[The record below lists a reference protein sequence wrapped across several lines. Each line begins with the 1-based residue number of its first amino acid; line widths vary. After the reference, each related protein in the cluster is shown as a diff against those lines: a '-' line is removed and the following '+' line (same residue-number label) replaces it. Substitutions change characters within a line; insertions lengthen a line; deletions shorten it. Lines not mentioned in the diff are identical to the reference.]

1 MTKKTV
7 TKLIALLLVLAMSL
21 ALFTGCA
28 KTSEAPKPADSA
40 APAEEKKG
48 EPDQVTF
55 AYFCTAVIPADVKKI
70 EQAMSDYAR
79 EKINVEIKLVPLSI
93 GTYNQQINLMIS
105 GGEKLDIFNM
115 FAADFNSSMA
125 QNKLYPLSKDMVN
138 EYAPGVVES
147 LGDYMVGTTVGEN
160 VYGFGVMKDM
170 AAARGIYVN
179 QEVLAKHGLSME
191 GIETPDELTAL
202 FEKLH
207 ELEPDLTLVCS
218 EDIGKSVMDSGFAT
232 YDDLGDRFGVL
243 MNYGET
249 LEVVNLFETEWYKD
263 TLDYI
268 RDWYVKGYTLADNSI
283 NPDTGLT
290 ILKARD
296 VFGQLGNGHF
306 ATAAVVENMIGMPCE
321 QALLAEPFSNTATI
335 NGVIMSIPAT
345 CKDPIPAL
353 KVLNLMYSD
362 PNFINLI
369 DWGIE
374 GEHYVRVEG
383 TENCITYPEG
393 VNADNSGYAMAASWE
408 FGSEMLAYVWENQ
421 GDDYHENMIKFNDS
435 ARKSKALGF
444 VFDSTPVKTEVAA
457 LNNVLNEYRLG
468 LENGEMDPDVYLPK
482 FQEALRDAGID
493 KVIAEKQKQLD
504 EWASIMGIS

>member
-268 RDWYVKGYTLADNSI
+268 RD
-283 NPDTGLT
+283 
-290 ILKARD
+290 
-296 VFGQLGNGHF
+296 
-306 ATAAVVENMIGMPCE
+306 
-321 QALLAEPFSNTATI
+321 
-335 NGVIMSIPAT
+335 
-345 CKDPIPAL
+345 
-353 KVLNLMYSD
+353 
-362 PNFINLI
+362 
-369 DWGIE
+369 
-374 GEHYVRVEG
+374 
-383 TENCITYPEG
+383 
-393 VNADNSGYAMAASWE
+393 
-408 FGSEMLAYVWENQ
+408 
-421 GDDYHENMIKFNDS
+421 
-435 ARKSKALGF
+435 
-444 VFDSTPVKTEVAA
+444 
-457 LNNVLNEYRLG
+457 
-468 LENGEMDPDVYLPK
+468 
-482 FQEALRDAGID
+482 
-493 KVIAEKQKQLD
+493 
-504 EWASIMGIS
+504 

>member
-1 MTKKTV
+1 
-7 TKLIALLLVLAMSL
+7 
-21 ALFTGCA
+21 
-28 KTSEAPKPADSA
+28 
-40 APAEEKKG
+40 
-48 EPDQVTF
+48 
-55 AYFCTAVIPADVKKI
+55 
-70 EQAMSDYAR
+70 
-79 EKINVEIKLVPLSI
+79 
-93 GTYNQQINLMIS
+93 
-105 GGEKLDIFNM
+105 
-115 FAADFNSSMA
+115 
-125 QNKLYPLSKDMVN
+125 
-138 EYAPGVVES
+138 
-147 LGDYMVGTTVGEN
+147 
-160 VYGFGVMKDM
+160 
-170 AAARGIYVN
+170 
-179 QEVLAKHGLSME
+179 
-191 GIETPDELTAL
+191 
-202 FEKLH
+202 
-207 ELEPDLTLVCS
+207 
-218 EDIGKSVMDSGFAT
+218 
-232 YDDLGDRFGVL
+232 
-243 MNYGET
+243 
-249 LEVVNLFETEWYKD
+249 
-263 TLDYI
+263 
-268 RDWYVKGYTLADNSI
+268 
-283 NPDTGLT
+283 
-290 ILKARD
+290 
-296 VFGQLGNGHF
+296 
-306 ATAAVVENMIGMPCE
+306 MPCE